1 MSLSVRFHLVLILV
15 GINVLGTVVVAA
27 FAYRTSRQTLE
38 QQALLAVGAIAEARQ
53 QAVVRLLERRQERLG
68 GSLATL
74 EALCGERGPKGTLGL
89 ERECMHDVLVGVHTA
104 ERAAAVELRYG
115 TRRLAARGSWRKPAP
130 SPDSGALVSFTADRQ
145 TEYTMRARRGR
156 LSVRARFPIGD
167 LVPIFRDRSGLNANG
182 EVMLVNGKGAP
193 LTALRYQAPDAGER
207 LPAMASIQRC
217 LAGESGEILTRDYR
231 NAMVISGF
239 RPAPAI
245 GGGCVV
251 ANLQYSD
258 ALVPINRLGRT
269 FMYAAAAFILVGI
282 ALSFVVSHA
291 IAKPIAR
298 LAGSAH
304 AMQEGRFDQPV
315 RAGGPTEV
323 RQLARAFT
331 TMARSIGDLVH
342 REQAARMNAEE
353 ASRLKDAFLATL
365 SHELRTPLTAILGW
379 SSMITRRPGDAKQTV
394 YAAQVIERNARRQA
408 RLVDDLLDVSRMV
421 SGQMRLQLS
430 TVSLDAVVDEALE
443 AVRPGAEAKSLEL
456 VKRADAP
463 VGIIRGDADRLQ
475 QVVWNLLSNAVRF
488 TPQGGRIEVRL
499 REVDNEAE
507 IRVTDTGI
515 GLSPDFVP
523 HVFDRFRQADSS
535 MSRIHGGLGL
545 GLSIVRHLVE
555 LHGGTV
561 RAESAGEGQGAAF
574 TVRLPMHADARAIA
588 RAADSGPRS
597 DAPPLALQGMRVL
610 IVDDDPDTRELLRA
624 MLEDAGA
631 IVATTAS
638 AGETRAV
645 IGRQPPDL
653 LIADI
658 GMPNED
664 GYSLM
669 RSVRALETDLTHRVP
684 AIALT
689 AHARAEDVDRALA
702 SGFQVHL
709 AKPVEASQLV
719 SAIATLVHPDA

>member
-1 MSLSVRFHLVLILV
+1 MSLSVRYHFALILV
-15 GINVLGTVVVAA
+15 GINVVGTVVVAA
-27 FAYRTSRQTLE
+27 FGFRTSRQTLE

-53 QAVVRLLERRQERLG
+53 QAVFRLLEGRQERLG
-68 GSLATL
+68 ASLATL
-74 EALCGERGPKGTLGL
+74 ETLCGERGPRGTLAL
-89 ERECMHDVLVGVHTA
+89 EHECMRDVLIGVHRA
-104 ERAAAVELRYG
+104 ERATAVELRYG
-115 TRRLAARGSWRKPAP
+115 ARRLAARGSWRKPAP
-130 SPDSGALVSFTADRQ
+130 SPEAGALASFTADQQ

-156 LSVRARFPIGD
+156 LSVRARFPLGD
-167 LVPIFRDRSGLNANG
+167 LVPIFRDRSGLNVNG
-182 EVMLVNGKGAP
+182 EALLVNGKGAP
-193 LTALRYQAPDAGER
+193 LTPLRYQAPAVGER
-207 LPAMASIQRC
+207 LRAMTSIQRC

-239 RPAPAI
+239 RPAPLM

-269 FMYAAAAFILVGI
+269 FMYAAAAFILLSV

-298 LAGSAH
+298 LAASAR

-315 RAGGPTEV
+315 RGGGPTEV

-342 REQAARMNAEE
+342 REQAARVKAEE

-379 SSMITRRPGDAKQTV
+379 SSMITRGQADATQTA
-394 YAAQVIERNARRQA
+394 YAVQVIERNARRQA

-430 TVSLDAVVDEALE
+430 SVSLDAVVDEALE
-443 AVRPGAEAKSLEL
+443 AVRPGAEAKNLEL
-456 VKRADAP
+456 VKRIDAP
-463 VGIIRGDADRLQ
+463 LCTVRGDADRLQ

-488 TPQGGRIEVRL
+488 TPQGGRIEVSL
-499 REVDNEAE
+499 RDVDNEAE

-515 GLSPDFVP
+515 GLPPDFVP
-523 HVFDRFRQADSS
+523 HAFDRFRQADSS
-535 MSRIHGGLGL
+535 MTRAHGGLGL

-561 RAESAGEGQGAAF
+561 RAESAGERQGSSF
-574 TVRLPMHADARAIA
+574 TVRLPIHADVRITT
-588 RAADSGPRS
+588 RSADSDRP
-597 DAPPLALQGMRVL
+597 DAPPMALQGTRVL
-610 IVDDDPDTRELLRA
+610 IVDDDPDTRELLRTI
-624 MLEDAGA
+624 LEDAGA
-631 IVATTAS
+631 TVATTAS
-638 AGETRAV
+638 AGETRAM
-645 IGRQPPDL
+645 IGRQRPDL

-669 RSVRALETDLTHRVP
+669 RSVRALETDITHRVP

-709 AKPVEASQLV
+709 AKPVEPSRLV
-719 SAIATLVHPDA
+719 STIATLMHPPA